1 MASSTESWT
10 FSGSYSITC
19 EAVGEA
25 VAAMEEGAAALA
37 VGAAAAAGAAA
48 GLVASEPPAVAAA
61 EDVLRFP
68 FFFLVKGT
76 LTASSIQ

>member
-25 VAAMEEGAAALA
+25 VAAVDEGAAALA
-37 VGAAAAAGAAA
+37 VDAAAAGAAA
-48 GLVASEPPAVAAA
+48 GPVASEPPAAVAA

>member
-10 FSGSYSITC
+10 FSGSYSMTC
-19 EAVGEA
+19 EALGEA
-25 VAAMEEGAAALA
+25 VAA
-37 VGAAAAAGAAA
+37 AAAAGVEAVALDEAAA
-48 GLVASEPPAVAAA
+48 ADEAVSEDAAVV
-61 EDVLRFP
+61 VLGFP

>member
-10 FSGSYSITC
+10 FSGSYSMTC
-19 EAVGEA
+19 EAALGEA
-25 VAAMEEGAAALA
+25 VAAAVAAGVEAVALDEAAAEEAA
-37 VGAAAAAGAAA
+37 VSEDAAAAE
-48 GLVASEPPAVAAA
+48 V
-61 EDVLRFP
+61 VLGFP